1 MAEAGT
7 SDAPSPATQPRPAAV
22 ILAHDL
28 LRTRNAKTTHGLL
41 RGPSRYH
48 LTAVVDPASAGND
61 AGEVAFG
68 KPCGVPVVATVAE
81 SLALSP
87 RPTVCVIGVATP
99 GGTLPASLR
108 QGILDA
114 AGAGLNLVNGLHH
127 LLAQD
132 PEIRRQTDAAGGT
145 ILDIRKPPQVDGL
158 RFWTGAVHGIR
169 ALRVAVLG
177 TDCAQGKRTTTT
189 LLLDA
194 CRQRGLRTEMIY
206 TGQTGW
212 LQGIRHGFIFDATPN
227 DFVCGELEKALLACA
242 ADGDP
247 DLILMEGQSG
257 LRNPSGPCG
266 AEFILAGAAGGVI
279 LQHTPGRRYYE
290 GLEELRL
297 ELGPVHEEVQL
308 VRLLGG
314 EVLAIT
320 LSHEGLEADAARAA
334 CRRIAGETGLPTA
347 LPLLDGIDDIAE
359 QLVARARARPRGQSQ
374 P

>member
-1 MAEAGT
+1 MAGT
-7 SDAPSPATQPRPAAV
+7 GSSDPLSRDTGSRPAAV
-22 ILAHDL
+22 ILAHHL

-48 LTAVVDPASAGND
+48 LTAVVDPACAGND

-68 KPCGVPVVATVAE
+68 QPCGVPVVATVAE

-99 GGTLPASLR
+99 GGTLPPSLR

-114 AGAGLNLVNGLHH
+114 AGSGLDLVNGLHH
-127 LLAQD
+127 LLARD
-132 PEIRRQTDAAGGT
+132 PEISKQAAASGST

-158 RFWTGAVHGIR
+158 RFWTGEVHGIR

-189 LLLDA
+189 LLLNA
-194 CRQRGLRTEMIY
+194 CRQRGLPTEMIY

-212 LQGIRHGFIFDATPN
+212 LQGIRHGFIFDSTPN

-242 ADGDP
+242 DDSDP

-266 AEFILAGAAGGVI
+266 AEFILAGAADGVI

-290 GLEELRL
+290 GLEELRIK
-297 ELGPVHEEVQL
+297 LGPVQEEVQL
-308 VRLLGG
+308 VRLLGC

-320 LSHEGLEADAARAA
+320 LSHEGLEAGAAHAA

-347 LPLLDGIDDIAE
+347 LPLLDGIDDIAD
-359 QLVARARARPRGQSQ
+359 QLVARAKAYPRGQGRV
-374 P
+374 

>member
-1 MAEAGT
+1 MADAGT
-7 SDAPSPATQPRPAAV
+7 SAPTSRDAGTRPAAV
-22 ILAHDL
+22 LLAHHH
-28 LRTRNAKTTHGLL
+28 LRTRNAKTTHGML

-48 LTAVVDPASAGND
+48 LTAVVDPACAGQD

-68 KPCGVPVVATVAE
+68 RPCGVPVVATVAE
-81 SLALSP
+81 SLSLTP
-87 RPTVCVIGVATP
+87 RPSVCVIGVATP

-108 QGILDA
+108 QGILEA
-114 AGAGLNLVNGLHH
+114 ADAGLNLVNGLHH

-132 PEIRRQTDAAGGT
+132 TEIQRRVAAAGGT
-145 ILDIRKPPQVDGL
+145 ILDLRKPPTVDGL
-158 RFWTGAVHGIR
+158 RFWTGDVHTIR

-189 LLLDA
+189 MLLDA
-194 CRQRGLRTEMIY
+194 CRRRGLRTEMVY

-212 LQGIRHGFIFDATPN
+212 LQGIGHGFIFDAIPN

-247 DLILMEGQSG
+247 DLILVEGQSG

-266 AEFILAGAAGGVI
+266 AEFILAGAAHGVI
-279 LQHTPGRRYYE
+279 LQHAPGRKYYE

-297 ELGPVHEEVQL
+297 EIGPVKEDVEL
-308 VRLLGG
+308 VRLLGT

-320 LSHEGLEADAARAA
+320 LSHEGLDPEAARAA
-334 CRRIAGETGLPTA
+334 RRRIAGETGLATA
-347 LPLLDGIDDIAE
+347 LPLMDGIDDIAD
-359 QLVARARARPRGQSQ
+359 QLVARARAAARGQSVT
-374 P
+374 